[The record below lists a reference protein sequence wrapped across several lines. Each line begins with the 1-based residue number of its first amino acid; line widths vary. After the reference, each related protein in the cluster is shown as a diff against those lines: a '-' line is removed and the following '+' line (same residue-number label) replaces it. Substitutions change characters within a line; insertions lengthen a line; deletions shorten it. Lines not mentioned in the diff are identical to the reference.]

1 MASVSFSYRSK
12 KDKSPLEI
20 RLSFKISESNI
31 NSKTGKEKPVSYYC
45 RSRVIVEKKFWTELK
60 SRKKFKD
67 VDKIKRKSE
76 VENHLAELENSII
89 SEFNNTPIN
98 MIDKNWLKRVVNE
111 YYFEEKTENIP
122 NDLVN
127 YIDYFN
133 EVKKHDLKEYNLN
146 RYKALKRKLTDFED
160 KYGYSCFF
168 KRINE
173 NFKSNYIEYC
183 KDLMYSVNTYEK
195 ELTRIK
201 TLCRHA
207 RSKGV
212 DVSPEFEMLKIKKET
227 SPIIF
232 FTNEE
237 ISKIRKLEKLPPK
250 LDVARDWLLISCYTG
265 QRISDFFKFDQS
277 MIVKYEDGK
286 ALEFTQQKTGNKV
299 SVPITN
305 PLQNILDKRNGE
317 FPDRLLDQEY
327 NRLIK
332 CVCKRATI
340 DQKIEGVLKKKVDNK
355 KTQRGVKGIYPK
367 YQLIGSHVGRRTFAT
382 LYYGHIPTQKLLPI
396 TGHKTEKMLLR
407 YIGKNPYEQ
416 SKESLQYLMN
426 AKNVMD

>member
-12 KDKSPLEI
+12 KDKNPLEI
-20 RLSFKISESNI
+20 RLSFKTLKSNMD
-31 NSKTGKEKPVSYYC
+31 SKTGKETPVSFYC
-45 RSRVIVEKKFWTELK
+45 RDRMIVDKKFWTELK
-60 SRKKFKD
+60 STKKFKD
-67 VDKIKRKSE
+67 VDKVKRKNE
-76 VENHLAELENSII
+76 IENHLAELENFILTEFSNSSIK
-89 SEFNNTPIN
+89 

-111 YYFEEKTENIP
+111 FYFEDKTENIP
-122 NDLVN
+122 NDLIN
-127 YIDYFN
+127 YIDYFT
-133 EVKKHDLKEYNLN
+133 EVKKHDLKQYNIN
-146 RYKALKRKLTDFED
+146 RYKALKRKLIDFEG
-160 KYGYSCFF
+160 KYKFSCFF

-212 DVSPEFEMLKIKKET
+212 NVSPEFEMLKINKQA
-227 SPIIF
+227 SPVIF
-232 FTNEE
+232 LTNEE
-237 ISKIRKLEKLPPK
+237 IGKIKKLQKLSSK
-250 LDVARDWLLISCYTG
+250 LDIARDWLLISCYTG
-265 QRISDFFKFDQS
+265 QRISDFLRFNQS
-277 MIVKYEDGK
+277 MLITYDNGK
-286 ALEFTQQKTGNKV
+286 AIEFIQKKTGSKV
-299 SVPITN
+299 SVPVTN
-305 PLQNILDKRNGE
+305 PLQKILDKRNGD
-317 FPDRLLDQEY
+317 FPDRLLEQEY

-332 CVCKRATI
+332 CVCKRAGI
-340 DQKIEGVLKKKVDNK
+340 DQQIAGVLKTKVDDK
-355 KTQRGVKGIYPK
+355 KTQRGIEGMYPK
-367 YQLIGSHVGRRTFAT
+367 YKLIASHVGRRTFAT

-396 TGHKTEKMLLR
+396 TGHKTENMLLK